1 MVVQRVDETHGV
13 IWPVKVHHFLLI
25 CSTACL
31 VFLVVCWTNILG
43 SLLADILQNVLNRMG
58 GIVFYDIEE
67 TVFLLRR
74 CWNICDYDT
83 VSHMAEQEASKP

>member
-13 IWPVKVHHFLLI
+13 IWPVQVRHFLFI
-25 CSTACL
+25 SSTACL
-31 VFLVVCWTNILG
+31 VSLVVYWTNTLG

-58 GIVFYDIEE
+58 GTVFYDIEE

>member
-1 MVVQRVDETHGV
+1 MVVQRIDETHGV

-25 CSTACL
+25 CSTL
-31 VFLVVCWTNILG
+31 VSLVVCWTNILG

-58 GIVFYDIEE
+58 GIMSCDIEG

-74 CWNICDYDT
+74 SWNICGYDT
-83 VSHMAEQEASKP
+83 VSHMAGQEASMP